1 MNLGAFLIDKQTESE
16 RDIIKTK
23 QTNFFQEVKEVKM
36 PNVNVLR
43 SELFTKIGREFSK
56 LSPRN

>member
-56 LSPRN
+56 LSLLN

>member
-1 MNLGAFLIDKQTESE
+1 MNLGAFLIDKQTESG

-56 LSPRN
+56 LSPLN